1 MQRESD
7 FPGLVRVYRNDG
19 SIELNWVASPDAIA
33 VGFIPDIVRLHYSD
47 WSAELAERCQNLEA
61 QMAAWLA
68 DWEKAEKPTVF
79 DGTIAGLIEIY
90 LKHPDSPFLEKWKK
104 TQQTHH
110 YHLQKLSHTVGGRR
124 LCQLSDIDFRRWYQ
138 SFKEPRHQGG
148 PDQVSGAHH
157 IKETLRIVLSFGAEL
172 GLPHA
177 ERLRDALSAVRFPNT
192 RAGSRRRSRLHDARG
207 SSRRQANSV
216 APRGPDCS

>member
-61 QMAAWLA
+61 QISAWLA
-68 DWEKAEKPTVF
+68 DWEKAEKPTAF
-79 DGTIAGLIEIY
+79 DGTIGGLIEIY
-90 LKHPDSPFLEKWKK
+90 LRHPDSPFLEKRKN

-110 YHLQKLSHTVGGRR
+110 YHLQKLNSTAGERR
-124 LCQLSDIDFRRWYQ
+124 LCQLNDIEFHRWYDR
-138 SFKEPRHQGG
+138 SKEPKQQGG
-148 PDQVSGAHH
+148 PERLSGAHH
-157 IKETLRIVLSFGAEL
+157 LIEMLRIVFSFGVEL
-172 GLPHA
+172 GLPHP
-177 ERLRDALSAVRFPNT
+177 ERLRDALSAIRSNT
-192 RAGSRRRSRLHDARG
+192 RPVPAGRSRLHDARLWSPG
-207 SSRRQANSV
+207 EF
-216 APRGPDCS
+216 GCSAWT